1 MGGEGGEEKVGRR
14 RWGGGSGEEKVGG
27 GGGRGGEEMEG
38 GGTQDKARGRW
49 RGQERALRWRTS
61 RWGRWDGG
69 RGDRATFTIAYLMS
83 SSPLG
88 RGICCKIDANC
99 LTLSSSRGDCSHS
112 NQRRF
117 GASEVRSG
125 CPGGRTGKQ
134 DTSHAWFKRHTS
146 PLQSYVQM
154 KKEGEREGERE
165 GLMLTSLI

>member
-1 MGGEGGEEKVGRR
+1 M
-14 RWGGGSGEEKVGG
+14 GG
-27 GGGRGGEEMEG
+27 GGGEEEGEEGRRWKEVEHKIGQGGGGEGKRGRLGGELQDGGGGMGEG
-38 GGTQDKARGRW
+38 GN
-49 RGQERALRWRTS
+49 
-61 RWGRWDGG
+61 
-69 RGDRATFTIAYLMS
+69 RATFTIAYLMS

-99 LTLSSSRGDCSHS
+99 LTLSSSRGDCCHS

-117 GASEVRSG
+117 GASKVKSG
-125 CPGGRTGKQ
+125 CPGGRTGRTGNGLR
-134 DTSHAWFKRHTS
+134 DISHGWFKRHTS